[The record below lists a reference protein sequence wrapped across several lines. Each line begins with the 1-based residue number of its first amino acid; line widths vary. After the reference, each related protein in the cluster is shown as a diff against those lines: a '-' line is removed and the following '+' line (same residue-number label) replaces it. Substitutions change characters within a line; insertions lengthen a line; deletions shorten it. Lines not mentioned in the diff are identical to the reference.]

1 MRYATGSETNVI
13 AFVIRAHLRY
23 NFVTVPFICCATLL
37 SLLVS
42 YVLTLNKSH
51 RSLVYPPSIVG
62 RYISTHGW
70 WFWEMRTHTFGIAF
84 TLLCTEIKRHLLLP
98 GVQYPPHTEFCVF
111 VCLLSSIFQLF
122 FFCCCCLF
130 PFFPKFFVL
139 KSYFTQFPHSLFL
152 FLFSCFFFASN
163 FYLYVYYLTNY
174 CTIVHTGGDGEKLRD
189 ERKKYT

>member
-51 RSLVYPPSIVG
+51 CSLVYHPSIVR

-98 GVQYPPHTEFCVF
+98 GVQYPPSTHRVLCIR
-111 VCLLSSIFQLF
+111 LLTFFHFSIV
-122 FFCCCCLF
+122 FFCRCCLY

-152 FLFSCFFFASN
+152 FLFSCFFF
-163 FYLYVYYLTNY
+163 
-174 CTIVHTGGDGEKLRD
+174 CK
-189 ERKKYT
+189 